1 MRKVLRK
8 NTTDLQCAGLVA
20 SIGCPRRLE
29 ICNEFGRKL
38 TRRRLRYTECSI
50 AEKLRTERS
59 RAAAVASGWLHEA
72 AIACG
77 LTHEVAA

>member
-1 MRKVLRK
+1 MRKQLRK

-38 TRRRLRYTECSI
+38 PRRRLHYTESHQA
-50 AEKLRTERS
+50 AENRMARS
-59 RAAAVASGWLHEA
+59 RAAAEASGWIWGGA
-72 AIACG
+72 A
-77 LTHEVAA
+77 

>member
-8 NTTDLQCAGLVA
+8 KTTDLQCAGLVA

-38 TRRRLRYTECSI
+38 PRRRLRYTESDL
-50 AEKLRTERS
+50 AAQQRMERS
-59 RAAAVASGWLHEA
+59 RVAALASGWIFEA
-72 AIACG
+72 AA
-77 LTHEVAA
+77 